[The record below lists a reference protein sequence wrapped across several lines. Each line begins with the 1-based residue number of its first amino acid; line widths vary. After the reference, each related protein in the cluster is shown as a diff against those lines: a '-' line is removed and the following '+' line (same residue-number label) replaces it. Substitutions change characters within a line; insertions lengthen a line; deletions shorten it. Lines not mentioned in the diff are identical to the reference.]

1 MSYVVQF
8 RRSHPVLCIGR
19 STQFWLQINL
29 VGRVTVLKLL
39 ANFYLV
45 TDFGQGTKS

>member
-1 MSYVVQF
+1 MSDVVQF

-19 STQFWLQINL
+19 PTPFWLQINL
-29 VGRVTVLKLL
+29 VGRATVLKVL

-45 TDFGQGTKS
+45 TDFGQETKS